1 MYRVSFT
8 GHRPQNLPY
17 FGEDDPAF
25 LDMMS
30 RLSAEIDRLIADG
43 AEEFYTGMAR
53 GVDTWAAELILE
65 KKKSSPELRL
75 IAVLPCPV
83 QYKGWSRADIARY
96 DAILAQCDRV
106 MTISPRYTDDCM
118 LKRDRALVELCDV
131 LVAVYSG
138 SSSGGTAYTV
148 RYAQKNKR
156 RVAAIK
162 PIM

>member
-30 RLSAEIDRLIADG
+30 RLSAEIDRLIANG

-53 GVDTWAAELILE
+53 GVDTWAAELILD
-65 KKKSSPELRL
+65 KKKSNPVLRL
-75 IAVLPCPV
+75 IAVLPCPN
-83 QYKGWSRADIARY
+83 QCKGWRRADVERY
-96 DAILAQCDRV
+96 DAILTQCDKV
-106 MTISPRYTDDCM
+106 MTISPEYTDDCM

-138 SSSGGTAYTV
+138 STGGGTAYTV
-148 RYAQKNKR
+148 RYALKSKR
-156 RVAAIK
+156 CVAAIR

>member
-17 FGEDDPAF
+17 FSEDDPLF

-53 GVDTWAAELILE
+53 GVDIWAAELILD
-65 KKKSSPELRL
+65 KKKSSPALRL
-75 IAVLPCPV
+75 IAVLPCPN
-83 QYKGWSRADIARY
+83 QCKGWNHADIERY
-96 DAILAQCDRV
+96 DAILALCDKV
-106 MTISPRYTDDCM
+106 MTISPKYTEDCM
-118 LKRDRALVELCDV
+118 LKRDRALVDLCDV

-138 SSSGGTAYTV
+138 SAGGGTAYTV
-148 RYAQKNKR
+148 RYAKKTKR
-156 RVAAIK
+156 RVSEIR